1 MRGYVDI
8 PSASASSSVSTG
20 YDWCPNGLSVIV
32 RDGIVHLTGI
42 ITDERS
48 RQAAIVGAAVT
59 WLFAAC
65 VLQIRVGHLTKP
77 AEHMLA
83 I

>member
-1 MRGYVDI
+1 MTRRHPFGECIFERFYRVRL
-8 PSASASSSVSTG
+8 VSQ
-20 YDWCPNGLSVIV
+20 GLSVIV
-32 RDGIVHLTGI
+32 RDGIVHLTCI